1 MTTSSLHDTTT
12 DIVALR
18 HKFRRLPD
26 QLPRTPDD
34 QWEHPADHWDE
45 EGE

>member
-1 MTTSSLHDTTT
+1 MTPTT

-26 QLPRTPDD
+26 QQPRTPDD